1 MVLCQL
7 PFTIELSWELKCSTA
22 CWVNEIP
29 LYVRGLSLWLWHESA
44 MSLLICCEQAPQLFE
59 RLCLR
64 PPRGLLLHGP
74 PGTGKTA
81 LACAAAADAGA
92 SLFVLNGPDII
103 SEYVGDSEIGLQ
115 VNFFSC
121 FEHDFHVKLNL
132 LCVTCNILFG
142 IERPLRI

>member
-1 MVLCQL
+1 MNIIL
-7 PFTIELSWELKCSTA
+7 
-22 CWVNEIP
+22 
-29 LYVRGLSLWLWHESA
+29 LYGPILNLWLWHESA
-44 MSLLICCEQAPQLFE
+44 MSLLICCEQTPQLFK

-121 FEHDFHVKLNL
+121 LISD
-132 LCVTCNILFG
+132 
-142 IERPLRI
+142 

>member
-1 MVLCQL
+1 ML
-7 PFTIELSWELKCSTA
+7 
-22 CWVNEIP
+22 
-29 LYVRGLSLWLWHESA
+29 LY
-44 MSLLICCEQAPQLFE
+44 
-59 RLCLR
+59 
-64 PPRGLLLHGP
+64 GP

-115 VNFFSC
+115 VKFFSC
-121 FEHDFHVKLNL
+121 FIFIEKFNI
-132 LCVTCNILFG
+132 LCVSRIIFFG

>member
-1 MVLCQL
+1 MQYS
-7 PFTIELSWELKCSTA
+7 F
-22 CWVNEIP
+22 CWVNEIL
-29 LYVRGLSLWLWHESA
+29 LYVQILILCLWHESA
-44 MSLLICCEQAPQLFE
+44 MSLLICCEQASQLFE

-64 PPRGLLLHGP
+64 PPRGLLLYGP

-115 VNFFSC
+115 VKFFSC
-121 FEHDFHVKLNL
+121 FIFIEKFNI
-132 LCVTCNILFG
+132 LCVSRIIFFG